1 MPVLDALVGDGIPIS
16 VDTQKPEVMR
26 AAITAGAAMI
36 NDVNALQAK
45 GAIEACGAGE
55 VAVCLMHKQ
64 GTPQTMQAAPQY
76 ANVLTEVGDFLRA
89 RAQACEAAGIARQRI
104 LIDPGFGFG
113 KTVEHNLVLLREMA
127 VLAALGYPLLAG
139 YSRKTSLG
147 QITGRPVGERLAASL
162 AVAILAAQ
170 GGAAILR
177 VHDVRETVDVL
188 KVLEAMLG
196 LP

>member
-1 MPVLDALVGDGIPIS
+1 
-16 VDTQKPEVMR
+16 
-26 AAITAGAAMI
+26 
-36 NDVNALQAK
+36 
-45 GAIEACGAGE
+45 
-55 VAVCLMHKQ
+55 MHKQ

-76 ANVLTEVGDFLRA
+76 GNVLKEVSDFLCA
-89 RAQACEAAGIARQRI
+89 RAHACEAAGIAHQRI

-113 KTVEHNLVLLREMA
+113 KTVEHNLVLLRELTM
-127 VLAALGYPLLAG
+127 LAALGYPLLAG

-188 KVLEAMLG
+188 KVLEAVVD